1 MKRICILALAFS
13 ICLTSLFSGA
23 VALAEEVP
31 VNLVPE
37 TPSDSPNTF
46 STWWIQSAEQYAQMG
61 ATGKTLTI
69 RDVVTH
75 DSLFNQKTGWCYTQ
89 YPTVKKDMIFVVCDG
104 WELPD
109 SQGDTVSGDP
119 YFGSQVLDAEKFP
132 GYGDTPQER
141 LKTYADN
148 VKAAG
153 WKGAGLWICA
163 QEDAAH
169 RPATGFDREYW
180 IERILWSK
188 YAGITYWEI
197 DWGTLYNNLE
207 WRRFISDTVNE
218 LYPEL
223 VIEHITGIGGLNDEQ
238 NSGRVTPAFNKLS
251 AQVAS
256 FSDVFRTYDV
266 TTQLTNATTLDR
278 VGELLRDAYVLKGDA
293 LGLMC
298 AEDQVYI
305 NASLGLTSMV
315 FRHNRNFSNT
325 DEVARAMRW
334 NRIAPA
340 YEISAYETSLSE
352 EYLSDDWEFRDGDT
366 WYSNVTGKTI
376 VQKAPAVIARG
387 IGLASVSVSGGD
399 KPFVTAA
406 RNPNGAI
413 SVATFGRTHGRTH
426 TDELRADVT
435 LPAGDLTGL
444 VGVFGYYNTLT
455 LSFQQDLTGKR
466 VLAQDLLADKAED
479 ITGRVQIDGCNLTL
493 TGTLI
498 DEIGLSAAT
507 EGDTSRPGLVLQ
519 IGDPA
524 DYAAAPQIRERVDSP
539 VENLPVFYNASFEE
553 SAVGAVPTAWN
564 FWRGNGTGDDTI
576 LTAAGGHTGEKS
588 CRIAGAAAHE
598 GSIGQSFTGIA
609 NGTYTASVWVKG
621 SANSGGINFSA
632 VYGPGDFIAANVSQ
646 VLGAEGLTQWTKV
659 TLDNIVVSNGQIE
672 IQVYYNAAA
681 GEELWLDDFEI
692 RKDAGEHI
700 VTLFDPANGT
710 VIGQCSVPDGQP
722 LTQPEDPVK
731 DGFIFAGWM
740 LDGTPYDFSAPV
752 TRDFVL
758 TATWIRRVSE
768 DWAHDETT
776 HWNPCNE
783 KDCTERFNEAPHTL
797 EWIIDR
803 DATDSADGIK
813 HQECAVCGYRCSEN
827 TVIPKTH
834 MHSFHWKGDAGQH
847 WRECDCGEKQ
857 ETAPHSFVWKT
868 DKKPTSQE
876 TGIKHEECTVCG
888 IKRNE
893 GTSIPK
899 TENPQTGDASLWT
912 WLTVLIVSGSM
923 LMLVPALLCK
933 KRHHTE

>member
-1 MKRICILALAFS
+1 MHKTAF
-13 ICLTSLFSGA
+13 
-23 VALAEEVP
+23 
-31 VNLVPE
+31 
-37 TPSDSPNTF
+37 
-46 STWWIQSAEQYAQMG
+46 AQD
-61 ATGKTLTI
+61 TYSI
-69 RDVVTH
+69 RDNLTH
-75 DSLFNQKTGWCYTQ
+75 EALFGQHGWCHTL
-89 YPTVKKDMIFVVCDG
+89 YPRVRGDLIFTICDG

-109 SQGDTVSGDP
+109 TQQGHAPLNVGL
-119 YFGSQVLDAEKFP
+119 FGSQVLDPGKFP
-132 GYGDTPQER
+132 GYGNTPVER

-223 VIEHITGIGGLNDEQ
+223 VVEHITGIGGLNDEQ

-426 TDELRADVT
+426 TDELRADMT

-493 TGTLI
+493 TGALI

-553 SAVGAVPTAWN
+553 SAVGAVPAAWN
-564 FWRGNGTGDDTI
+564 FWRGTGTGDDTI
-576 LTAAGGHTGEKS
+576 LTAAGGHTGEKA

-621 SANSGGINFSA
+621 TANSGGIN
-632 VYGPGDFIAANVSQ
+632 
-646 VLGAEGLTQWTKV
+646 
-659 TLDNIVVSNGQIE
+659 
-672 IQVYYNAAA
+672 
-681 GEELWLDDFEI
+681 
-692 RKDAGEHI
+692 
-700 VTLFDPANGT
+700 
-710 VIGQCSVPDGQP
+710 
-722 LTQPEDPVK
+722 
-731 DGFIFAGWM
+731 
-740 LDGTPYDFSAPV
+740 FSAPV

-768 DWAHDETT
+768 GWAHDETT

-834 MHSFHWKGDAGQH
+834 MHSFHWQGDAGQH

-857 ETAPHSFVWKT
+857 EMAPHNFVWKT

-912 WLTVLIVSGSM
+912 WLAVLIVSGSM
-923 LMLVPALLCK
+923 LMLAPALLCK
-933 KRHHTE
+933 KRHRAE

>member
-13 ICLTSLFSGA
+13 VCLTSLFSGA
-23 VALAEEVP
+23 VALAEEIP

-37 TPSDSPNTF
+37 APSDSPNTF

-109 SQGDTVSGDP
+109 SQSDTVSGDP
-119 YFGSQVLDAEKFP
+119 YFGSQVLDAEQFP

-223 VIEHITGIGGLNDEQ
+223 VVEHITGIGGLNDEQ

-435 LPAGDLTGL
+435 LPAGDLTGP

-553 SAVGAVPTAWN
+553 SAVGAVPAAWN

-576 LTAAGGHTGEKS
+576 LTAAGGHTGEKA

-621 SANSGGINFSA
+621 TANSGGIN
-632 VYGPGDFIAANVSQ
+632 
-646 VLGAEGLTQWTKV
+646 
-659 TLDNIVVSNGQIE
+659 
-672 IQVYYNAAA
+672 
-681 GEELWLDDFEI
+681 
-692 RKDAGEHI
+692 
-700 VTLFDPANGT
+700 
-710 VIGQCSVPDGQP
+710 
-722 LTQPEDPVK
+722 
-731 DGFIFAGWM
+731 
-740 LDGTPYDFSAPV
+740 FSAPV

-834 MHSFHWKGDAGQH
+834 MHSLHWKGDAGQH

-857 ETAPHSFVWKT
+857 EMAPHNFVWKT

-888 IKRNE
+888 VKRSE

-899 TENPQTGDASLWT
+899 TENPQTGDACLWT
-912 WLTVLIVSGSM
+912 WLAVLIVSGSM
-923 LMLVPALLCK
+923 LMLAPALLCK
-933 KRHHTE
+933 KRHRAE

>member
-13 ICLTSLFSGA
+13 VCLTSLFSGA

-223 VIEHITGIGGLNDEQ
+223 VVEHITGIGGLNDEQ

-325 DEVARAMRW
+325 DEVVRAMRW

-340 YEISAYETSLSE
+340 YEISAYETTLSE
-352 EYLSDDWEFRDGDT
+352 EWLSDDWEFRDGDT

-399 KPFVTAA
+399 RPFVTAA

-426 TDELRADVT
+426 TNELRADVT
-435 LPAGDLTGL
+435 LPAGDLTGP

-466 VLAQDLLADKAED
+466 VLAQDLLAEKAED

-493 TGTLI
+493 TGALI

-524 DYAAAPQIRERVDSP
+524 DYVAAPQIRERVDSP

-553 SAVGAVPTAWN
+553 SAVGVVPAAWN
-564 FWRGNGTGDDTI
+564 LWRGNGTGDDTI
-576 LTAAGGHTGEKS
+576 LTAAGGHTGEKA
-588 CRIAGAAAHE
+588 CRIAGADAHE

-621 SANSGGINFSA
+621 TANSGGIN
-632 VYGPGDFIAANVSQ
+632 
-646 VLGAEGLTQWTKV
+646 
-659 TLDNIVVSNGQIE
+659 
-672 IQVYYNAAA
+672 
-681 GEELWLDDFEI
+681 
-692 RKDAGEHI
+692 
-700 VTLFDPANGT
+700 
-710 VIGQCSVPDGQP
+710 
-722 LTQPEDPVK
+722 
-731 DGFIFAGWM
+731 
-740 LDGTPYDFSAPV
+740 FSAPV

-834 MHSFHWKGDAGQH
+834 MHSFHWQGDAGQH

-857 ETAPHSFVWKT
+857 EMAPHNFVWKT

-888 IKRNE
+888 VKRSE

-899 TENPQTGDASLWT
+899 TENPQTGDACLWT
-912 WLTVLIVSGSM
+912 WLAVLIVSGSM
-923 LMLVPALLCK
+923 LMLAPALLCK
-933 KRHHTE
+933 KRHRAE

>member
-1 MKRICILALAFS
+1 MKRICMLALAFS
-13 ICLTSLFSGA
+13 VCLTSLFSGA
-23 VALAEEVP
+23 VALAEEIP

-37 TPSDSPNTF
+37 APSDSPNTF

-223 VIEHITGIGGLNDEQ
+223 VVEHITGIGGLNDEQ

-435 LPAGDLTGL
+435 LPAGDLTGP

-466 VLAQDLLADKAED
+466 VLAQDLLAEKAED

-493 TGTLI
+493 TGALI

-524 DYAAAPQIRERVDSP
+524 DYVAAPQIRERVDSP

-553 SAVGAVPTAWN
+553 SAVGVVPAAWN
-564 FWRGNGTGDDTI
+564 LWRGNGTGDDTI
-576 LTAAGGHTGEKS
+576 LTAAGGHTGEKAF
-588 CRIAGAAAHE
+588 RIAGAAAHE

-621 SANSGGINFSA
+621 TANSGGIN
-632 VYGPGDFIAANVSQ
+632 
-646 VLGAEGLTQWTKV
+646 
-659 TLDNIVVSNGQIE
+659 
-672 IQVYYNAAA
+672 
-681 GEELWLDDFEI
+681 
-692 RKDAGEHI
+692 
-700 VTLFDPANGT
+700 
-710 VIGQCSVPDGQP
+710 
-722 LTQPEDPVK
+722 
-731 DGFIFAGWM
+731 
-740 LDGTPYDFSAPV
+740 FSAPV

-834 MHSFHWKGDAGQH
+834 MHSFHWQGDAGQH

-857 ETAPHSFVWKT
+857 EMAPHNFVWKT

-888 IKRNE
+888 VKRSE

-899 TENPQTGDASLWT
+899 TENPQTGDACLWT
-912 WLTVLIVSGSM
+912 WLAVLIVSGSM
-923 LMLVPALLCK
+923 LMLAPALLCK
-933 KRHHTE
+933 KRHRAE

>member
-13 ICLTSLFSGA
+13 VCLTSLFSGA

-141 LKTYADN
+141 LKTNADN

-223 VIEHITGIGGLNDEQ
+223 VVEHITGIGGLNDEQ

-426 TDELRADVT
+426 TDELRADMT

-553 SAVGAVPTAWN
+553 SAVGAVPAAWN

-576 LTAAGGHTGEKS
+576 LTAAGGHTGEKA

-621 SANSGGINFSA
+621 TANSGGIN
-632 VYGPGDFIAANVSQ
+632 
-646 VLGAEGLTQWTKV
+646 
-659 TLDNIVVSNGQIE
+659 
-672 IQVYYNAAA
+672 
-681 GEELWLDDFEI
+681 
-692 RKDAGEHI
+692 
-700 VTLFDPANGT
+700 
-710 VIGQCSVPDGQP
+710 
-722 LTQPEDPVK
+722 
-731 DGFIFAGWM
+731 
-740 LDGTPYDFSAPV
+740 FSAPV

-813 HQECAVCGYRCSEN
+813 HQECAICGYRCCEN

-912 WLTVLIVSGSM
+912 WLAVLIVSGSM
-923 LMLVPALLCK
+923 LMLAPALLCK
-933 KRHHTE
+933 KRHRAE

>member
-13 ICLTSLFSGA
+13 VCLTSLFSGA
-23 VALAEEVP
+23 VALAEEIP

-37 TPSDSPNTF
+37 APSDSPNTF

-223 VIEHITGIGGLNDEQ
+223 VVEHITGIGGLNDEQ

-325 DEVARAMRW
+325 DEVVRAMRW

-340 YEISAYETSLSE
+340 YEISAYETTLSE
-352 EYLSDDWEFRDGDT
+352 EWLSDDWEFRDGDT

-399 KPFVTAA
+399 RPFVTAA

-426 TDELRADVT
+426 TNELRADVT
-435 LPAGDLTGL
+435 LPAGDLTGP

-466 VLAQDLLADKAED
+466 VLAQDLLAEKAED

-493 TGTLI
+493 TGALI

-524 DYAAAPQIRERVDSP
+524 DYVAAPQIRERVDSP

-553 SAVGAVPTAWN
+553 SAVGVVPAAWN
-564 FWRGNGTGDDTI
+564 LWRGNGTGDDTI
-576 LTAAGGHTGEKS
+576 LTAAGGHTGEKA

-621 SANSGGINFSA
+621 TANSGGIN
-632 VYGPGDFIAANVSQ
+632 
-646 VLGAEGLTQWTKV
+646 
-659 TLDNIVVSNGQIE
+659 
-672 IQVYYNAAA
+672 
-681 GEELWLDDFEI
+681 
-692 RKDAGEHI
+692 
-700 VTLFDPANGT
+700 
-710 VIGQCSVPDGQP
+710 
-722 LTQPEDPVK
+722 
-731 DGFIFAGWM
+731 
-740 LDGTPYDFSAPV
+740 FSAPV

-834 MHSFHWKGDAGQH
+834 MHSFHWQGDAGQH

-857 ETAPHSFVWKT
+857 EMAPHNFVWKT

-888 IKRNE
+888 VKRSE

-899 TENPQTGDASLWT
+899 TENPQTGDACFWT
-912 WLTVLIVSGSM
+912 WLAVLIVSGSM
-923 LMLVPALLCK
+923 LMLAPALLCK
-933 KRHHTE
+933 NRHRAE

>member
-1 MKRICILALAFS
+1 
-13 ICLTSLFSGA
+13 
-23 VALAEEVP
+23 
-31 VNLVPE
+31 
-37 TPSDSPNTF
+37 
-46 STWWIQSAEQYAQMG
+46 MG

-218 LYPEL
+218 LYPKL
-223 VIEHITGIGGLNDEQ
+223 VVEHITGIGGLNDEQ

-435 LPAGDLTGL
+435 LPAGDLTGP

-553 SAVGAVPTAWN
+553 SAVGVVPAAWN
-564 FWRGNGTGDDTI
+564 LWRGNGTGDDTI
-576 LTAAGGHTGEKS
+576 LTAAGGHTGEKA

-621 SANSGGINFSA
+621 TANSGGIN
-632 VYGPGDFIAANVSQ
+632 
-646 VLGAEGLTQWTKV
+646 
-659 TLDNIVVSNGQIE
+659 
-672 IQVYYNAAA
+672 
-681 GEELWLDDFEI
+681 
-692 RKDAGEHI
+692 
-700 VTLFDPANGT
+700 
-710 VIGQCSVPDGQP
+710 
-722 LTQPEDPVK
+722 
-731 DGFIFAGWM
+731 
-740 LDGTPYDFSAPV
+740 FSAPV

-834 MHSFHWKGDAGQH
+834 MHSFHWQGDAGQH

-912 WLTVLIVSGSM
+912 WLAVLIVSGSM

>member
-13 ICLTSLFSGA
+13 VCLTSLFSGA
-23 VALAEEVP
+23 VALAEEIP

-37 TPSDSPNTF
+37 APSDSPNTF

-223 VIEHITGIGGLNDEQ
+223 VVEHITGIGGLNDEQ

-435 LPAGDLTGL
+435 LPAGDLTGP

-466 VLAQDLLADKAED
+466 VLAQDLLAEKAED

-493 TGTLI
+493 TGALI

-524 DYAAAPQIRERVDSP
+524 DYVAAPQIRERVDSP

-553 SAVGAVPTAWN
+553 SAVGVVPAAWN
-564 FWRGNGTGDDTI
+564 LWRGNGTGDDTI
-576 LTAAGGHTGEKS
+576 LTAAGGHTGEKA

-621 SANSGGINFSA
+621 TANSGGIN
-632 VYGPGDFIAANVSQ
+632 
-646 VLGAEGLTQWTKV
+646 
-659 TLDNIVVSNGQIE
+659 
-672 IQVYYNAAA
+672 
-681 GEELWLDDFEI
+681 
-692 RKDAGEHI
+692 
-700 VTLFDPANGT
+700 
-710 VIGQCSVPDGQP
+710 
-722 LTQPEDPVK
+722 
-731 DGFIFAGWM
+731 
-740 LDGTPYDFSAPV
+740 FSAPV

-834 MHSFHWKGDAGQH
+834 MHSFHWQGDAGQH

-857 ETAPHSFVWKT
+857 EMAPHNFVWKT

-888 IKRNE
+888 VKRSE

-899 TENPQTGDASLWT
+899 TENPQTGDASLCT

>member
-13 ICLTSLFSGA
+13 VCLTSLFSGA

-435 LPAGDLTGL
+435 LPAGDLTGP

-553 SAVGAVPTAWN
+553 SAVGVVPAAWN
-564 FWRGNGTGDDTI
+564 LWRGNGTGDDTI
-576 LTAAGGHTGEKS
+576 LTAAGGHTGEKA

-621 SANSGGINFSA
+621 TANSGGIN
-632 VYGPGDFIAANVSQ
+632 
-646 VLGAEGLTQWTKV
+646 
-659 TLDNIVVSNGQIE
+659 
-672 IQVYYNAAA
+672 
-681 GEELWLDDFEI
+681 
-692 RKDAGEHI
+692 
-700 VTLFDPANGT
+700 
-710 VIGQCSVPDGQP
+710 
-722 LTQPEDPVK
+722 
-731 DGFIFAGWM
+731 
-740 LDGTPYDFSAPV
+740 FSAPV

-834 MHSFHWKGDAGQH
+834 MHSFHWQGDAGQH

-912 WLTVLIVSGSM
+912 WLAVLIVSGSM
-923 LMLVPALLCK
+923 LMLAPALLCK
-933 KRHHTE
+933 KRHRSE